1 MEPETPAAGRADEKE
16 QRQPEQSQFPGIYKL
31 RKGRR
36 IQLLTRNL
44 SPGRQVYGEQLVRKA
59 GIEYRAWEAK
69 RSKLAAAILN
79 GLNQLGLADGQSV
92 LYLGASSGTT
102 VSHVSDIVGSEGLV
116 FAVENAPAMVRELV
130 FVAEKRQNL
139 IPILEDANH
148 PERYQHRVLHADF
161 LYQDISQRN
170 QVEIFLKNV
179 NLFLRPSGFCVLCV
193 KARSIDMTKNPR
205 DLFKEVRRQL
215 EKEMLVVDARDLS
228 PFQRDHM
235 FFVCKRR

>member
-1 MEPETPAAGRADEKE
+1 MVPERPAGGRADGK
-16 QRQPEQSQFPGIYKL
+16 RQPEQSQFPGVCKL
-31 RKGRR
+31 RRGRH

-44 SPGRQVYGEQLVRKA
+44 SPGEQVYGEQLLRKA
-59 GIEYRAWEAK
+59 GVEYRAWDPG

-102 VSHVSDIVGSEGLV
+102 VSHVSDIVGCEGLV

-130 FVAEKRQNL
+130 FVAEKRLNL

-161 LYQDISQRN
+161 LYQDIAQRN

-179 NLFLRPSGFCVLCV
+179 NLFLRPGGFCVLCV
-193 KARSIDMTKNPR
+193 KARSIDITKNPR
-205 DLFKEVRRQL
+205 ELFRDVRRQL
-215 EKEMLVVDARDLS
+215 EGELLVVDARDLA

>member
-1 MEPETPAAGRADEKE
+1 MDQETPAAGRADEKG
-16 QRQPEQSQFPGIYKL
+16 QRQPEQSQFPGVYKL
-31 RKGRR
+31 RKGMR

-44 SPGRQVYGEQLVRKA
+44 SPGEQVYGEQLVRKA
-59 GIEYRAWEAK
+59 GVEYRAWEAK

-116 FAVENAPAMVRELV
+116 FAVENAPTMVRELV

-179 NLFLRPSGFCVLCV
+179 HLFLRPSGFCVLCV

-205 DLFKEVRRQL
+205 DLFKEVRKQL